1 MSLKII
7 RLLLLLT
14 LVLAQPGISL
24 SGLQVRRK
32 LLQMSHFQD
41 ECYATD
47 SAQLSNSKGR
57 KKTKQGQVADLTSF
71 ILKLQF
77 KKI

>member
-1 MSLKII
+1 MQGGASFNS
-7 RLLLLLT
+7 
-14 LVLAQPGISL
+14 ISDF

-57 KKTKQGQVADLTSF
+57 KKIKQGQVADLTSF